1 MRAPANPPAKPL
13 GRLALTFVALLLAT
27 VSMTTPAKADEPSGT
42 ADGESAVVADVAG
55 ESADSAS
62 DAGHPEPSGAPTLAG
77 YLASGMLRVSADV
90 ELVSGDDKA
99 IEPVVGSFTADGLTY
114 AIVGEGQVALVAIS
128 PRTLADGLAGGP
140 AASPAA
146 VPSGEGSGSGVPT
159 SPSPSPEGTS
169 SDDAEEG
176 AEAGAAEGLVAPGP
190 DAGADAEGD
199 GEPVALTLPEAV
211 SYDGTDYSLTTIGP
225 RALAGCEAGTVV
237 IPASAA
243 SVDQAAFEGS
253 SVAAIEVAEGNPEY
267 SSYDGMLF
275 DAGLTRL
282 LLIPEGKQGA
292 ARVPETA
299 QEVDA
304 HALSHSGGVASFSV
318 DAGCA
323 AFHSENGSL
332 YDASDDLLWAPPG
345 SEGAAS
351 LAASAEDASDGPPMA
366 SLGTAS
372 SAYATRGS
380 LTLDP
385 NGGAFRYNNGD
396 TYGKRTVPMYLGDLI
411 LHTEAYG
418 PEGRVKYY
426 ATEADCRNNKRTDAM
441 ARRYLHDWN
450 GWTVTAAGTTE
461 TVPKTSVGGS
471 KSYSTTPVTVKAQW
485 KRSPVYEVTLDKQE
499 GTGGT
504 DRFYEARHWAFL
516 LDPGHTSEDQKV
528 SSIAPPTRPGHVFK
542 GYYTKADGTGTQCV
556 DADGRIV
563 FAEAPTKDMDF
574 FTRATTIYAKW
585 ERDPR
590 HKVSF
595 DPNGGTW
602 SSAISLVA
610 TEGQAMPAFTAAK
623 PTRTGHSFQGW
634 YDDRAGGTQYY
645 KADCTSA
652 RSYDKTTDTTL
663 YARWTAN
670 TYSVALDRTGGTG
683 GTAGPVTATFGQ
695 AMPEVEPPTRAGY
708 RFLGYF
714 NAQDVRYYNADGTSA
729 RDWDG
734 GVNWTVFAH
743 WEANVVTVHAS
754 GHPLAWSWVWRA
766 SGSDPIADRKGG
778 DVAAGGSKQVVAA
791 QRYYPTEG
799 RSLVVDEVI
808 PNSWYHFTGNAPG
821 WTLVGFSKGSPS
833 AAALSQGFYGEGSA
847 DLYAKWEPGIYK
859 VALDKQGGT
868 GGADAFWLKYAH
880 HASSKPDGSDNIGSL
895 ASRPTRAGYSF
906 MGYFTEPGG
915 KGTRWVN
922 PDGGWA
928 IGSTACTSDT
938 TLYALWQPNVYEVA
952 LDKQG
957 GSGGTDRF
965 WLKYGHWASLTEGG
979 PDNCNPLPSLPT
991 RAGYRFA
998 GYFTEPGDRGR
1009 QDIGAD
1015 GRLLILNT
1023 AYTSNVTLYAHWA
1036 PLTLTYQPGS
1046 GVSTVANAYERA
1058 FDASGAGHD
1067 RLVGSSSFEGAK
1079 GFQAWALWTD
1089 SRNFQVF
1096 TLPDGNPQHFQ
1107 QLVPSRAG
1115 HRLVGWALN
1124 GARLEEGKFV
1134 LIHGAA
1140 TLEPIWEPCIYKV
1153 ALDKTGGTG
1162 GTDRFWLKYGHWASL
1177 TEGGPDNCNPLPS
1190 LPTRTGY
1197 SFAGYFTEPGGKGSC
1212 HIAADGRLLMGNTAY
1227 ASNATLY
1234 ARWEA
1239 VPYGISYDCAGG
1251 MLPENARGSYSIED
1265 GFDLPA
1271 PIRYG
1276 YQFDGWDVSGVA
1288 EGGSAG
1294 PVLGAGVET
1303 VAGADGAKVTRVK
1316 AGTYG
1321 DLSCTAKWTLR
1332 YDLDVP
1338 VCDPGSVTFEADS
1351 LTGQVRVAPG
1361 TSAEGSILSYMAV
1374 PVALDSLSCEGLG
1387 ADGSPDPAGGAPEL
1401 EAIFGAGSASKVR
1414 FMATLGEGDAA
1425 RTAKVTAGGSS
1436 AIASLAGLSIPA
1448 AASHDAPGRIPV
1460 AYGLELDSDLA
1471 IPPVRDAAPV
1481 ARLAYTVS
1489 LLGAGA

>member
-13 GRLALTFVALLLAT
+13 GRLALIFVALMLAT
-27 VSMTTPAKADEPSGT
+27 VSITTPAKADEPSGDGPE
-42 ADGESAVVADVAG
+42 ASGQMSMDMPLSAILDGERAAG
-55 ESADSAS
+55 VSDQDGDGPAPQ
-62 DAGHPEPSGAPTLAG
+62 DAGLASGDAPTLAS
-77 YLASGMLRVSADV
+77 YLSGGMLRVSADV
-90 ELVSGDDKA
+90 ALVDGDDEA
-99 IEPVVGSFTADGLTY
+99 IEPVVGSFTVDGLTY
-114 AIVGEGQVALVAIS
+114 AIMEEGQVALVAVS
-128 PRTLADGLAGGP
+128 PRTLADGLVGG
-140 AASPAA
+140 SD
-146 VPSGEGSGSGVPT
+146 VGS
-159 SPSPSPEGTS
+159 
-169 SDDAEEG
+169 
-176 AEAGAAEGLVAPGP
+176 
-190 DAGADAEGD
+190 DAEGAI
-199 GEPVALTLPEAV
+199 EPATLALPDAV
-211 SYDGTDYSLTTIGP
+211 SYDGIGYSLTAIGP
-225 RALAGCEAGTVV
+225 RALAGCEAAAVAL
-237 IPASAA
+237 PASVG
-243 SVDQAAFEGS
+243 SVDPAAFEGS
-253 SVAAIEVAEGNPEY
+253 SVASVEVAEGNPAY

-292 ARVPETA
+292 ARLPSTA
-299 QEVDA
+299 EEVDPSRF
-304 HALSHSGGVASFSV
+304 SHSAGVSSISV

-323 AFHSENGSL
+323 AYLSRNGCL
-332 YDASDDLLWAPPG
+332 YDASGETLLRVPPG
-345 SEGAAS
+345 IADVEVVDGCRALGPRALEGCASLRSIAAPATVTDVSPDASAPDPSAVTVSIPKVTPREVWEARGFSVEGGFSIEERKGAGERPSEG
-351 LAASAEDASDGPPMA
+351 LAAEEPDDIPLAALGAAQVSNGGPSTVTLRTGLGRSDINDDNCYFEEVINDSSGSVTSRDSVRPTVTTYNGEYFIASGNKRFSYFRTAADKAAKRYCHATPYRYGAKAGAYDIYCGKDGTEDTGYDIAEGASNEWYNGPHKDHPNMTLQVKWVEA
-366 SLGTAS
+366 PKYTI
-372 SAYATRGS
+372 
-380 LTLDP
+380 TLD
-385 NGGAFRYNNGD
+385 
-396 TYGKRTVPMYLGDLI
+396 
-411 LHTEAYG
+411 H
-418 PEGRVKYY
+418 
-426 ATEADCRNNKRTDAM
+426 
-441 ARRYLHDWN
+441 
-450 GWTVTAAGTTE
+450 
-461 TVPKTSVGGS
+461 
-471 KSYSTTPVTVKAQW
+471 
-485 KRSPVYEVTLDKQE
+485 
-499 GTGGT
+499 TGGT
-504 DRFYEARHWAFL
+504 SSLANLKAWRGWEFSLETPSFSSKPIHDIETPSKTGYAF
-516 LDPGHTSEDQKV
+516 
-528 SSIAPPTRPGHVFK
+528 A
-542 GYYTKADGTGTQCV
+542 GYFTGRDGTGTQYV
-556 DADGRIV
+556 DATGKIV
-563 FAEAPTKDMDF
+563 VDSNDVKKSVTV
-574 FTRATTIYAKW
+574 YAHW
-585 ERDPR
+585 VSAST
-590 HKVSF
+590 VSF
-595 DPNGGTW
+595 NANGGTGGQ
-602 SSAISLVA
+602 SAAVTAVKGQDMPAIS
-610 TEGQAMPAFTAAK
+610 TTA
-623 PTRTGHSFQGW
+623 PTRTGYTFGGW
-634 YDDRAGGTQYY
+634 YDTSASSGGTQYY
-645 KADCTSA
+645 TAEGKSA
-652 RSYDKTTDTTL
+652 RTWDKDGGATL

-695 AMPEVEPPTRAGY
+695 AMPKVEPPTRAGY

-734 GVNWTVFAH
+734 GVNWTIFAH
-743 WEANVVTVHAS
+743 WEANVVTVHAN

-957 GSGGTDRF
+957 G
-965 WLKYGHWASLTEGG
+965 
-979 PDNCNPLPSLPT
+979 
-991 RAGYRFA
+991 
-998 GYFTEPGDRGR
+998 
-1009 QDIGAD
+1009 
-1015 GRLLILNT
+1015 
-1023 AYTSNVTLYAHWA
+1023 
-1036 PLTLTYQPGS
+1036 
-1046 GVSTVANAYERA
+1046 
-1058 FDASGAGHD
+1058 
-1067 RLVGSSSFEGAK
+1067 
-1079 GFQAWALWTD
+1079 
-1089 SRNFQVF
+1089 
-1096 TLPDGNPQHFQ
+1096 
-1107 QLVPSRAG
+1107 
-1115 HRLVGWALN
+1115 
-1124 GARLEEGKFV
+1124 
-1134 LIHGAA
+1134 
-1140 TLEPIWEPCIYKV
+1140 
-1153 ALDKTGGTG
+1153 TG
-1162 GTDRFWLKYGHWASL
+1162 GTDRFWLKYAHWASL

-1321 DLSCTAKWTLR
+1321 DLSCTARWTLR

-1351 LTGQVRVAPG
+1351 LTGQVRVKPG
-1361 TSAEGSILSYMAV
+1361 TSAEGAILSYMAV
-1374 PVALDSLSCEGLG
+1374 PVALDSLSCEGLDSSG
-1387 ADGSPDPAGGAPEL
+1387 AVDPAGGAPEL
-1401 EAIFGAGSASKVR
+1401 EAIFGAGSAAKVR
-1414 FMATLGEGDAA
+1414 FAATLGEGDAA
-1425 RTAKVTAGGSS
+1425 RTAKVTAGGAS
-1436 AIASLAGLSIPA
+1436 ATASLAGLSIPA
-1448 AASHDAPGRIPV
+1448 AASHDAPGRIKV
-1460 AYGLELDSDLA
+1460 SYGLELDSDLP

-1489 LLGAGA
+1489 LPGAGA